1 MLDYILVP
9 VLLYC
14 CTAAI
19 VVSTTFILQISQL
32 PQAMALEVFP
42 NLCVKHT
49 GTKVEGQIYIGFLNY
64 VIMLLTIAV
73 VVGFKADSVKIG
85 NAYGATTS

>member
-1 MLDYILVP
+1 
-9 VLLYC
+9 
-14 CTAAI
+14 
-19 VVSTTFILQISQL
+19 
-32 PQAMALEVFP
+32 MALGVFP

-49 GTKVEGQIYIGFLNY
+49 GKSVEGQIYIGFLNY

-85 NAYGATTS
+85 NAYGAVVFKCNFSAVARSF

>member
-1 MLDYILVP
+1 M
-9 VLLYC
+9 
-14 CTAAI
+14 
-19 VVSTTFILQISQL
+19 
-32 PQAMALEVFP
+32 FP

-49 GTKVEGQIYIGFLNY
+49 GKSVEGQIYIGFLNY

-85 NAYGATTS
+85 NAYGKVV

>member
-1 MLDYILVP
+1 M
-9 VLLYC
+9 
-14 CTAAI
+14 
-19 VVSTTFILQISQL
+19 
-32 PQAMALEVFP
+32 FP

-49 GTKVEGQIYIGFLNY
+49 GKSVEGQIYIGFLNY

-85 NAYGATTS
+85 NAYGGYGTQLLSLLLPP